1 MPDLISNIFRLKLLP
16 LKIAYRYLVAK
27 KSTNA
32 INIIT
37 GISVLGISIG
47 TAALILVLSVFNGF
61 EDLILSLFSK
71 FNPDVKVTVA
81 EGKTFDADPELLARI
96 DSLEEVVC
104 VSRSLEEVAFF
115 EYDRSQDF
123 GILKGVD
130 SLYDE
135 ITGIDSTIFEGIYR
149 LRDGRR
155 WLAVLGG
162 GMRNKLSVNIDDPFE
177 PMAVY
182 MARQQGGMMSQPFR
196 KRFVYPVGTFRIQQD
211 FDNQYVLVGLGFAR
225 EILAAGQNEVSALE
239 IRLEDGA
246 DTPAAMEKIRSIM
259 GPGFE
264 VKDRYQQ
271 DESFLKLMNI
281 EKWMSF
287 AILSLTLVLVAFNM
301 IGALWMIVI
310 EKKRDIAILKSMGS
324 TDKQV
329 KNIFLSEGFLL
340 CMMGLGAG
348 LALAM
353 LLYFL
358 QVNYGLVPIPEGFV
372 VDAYP
377 ISMRPADVVA
387 VAIVVFII
395 GMAASLPAAMRARR
409 ISALIREE

>member
-1 MPDLISNIFRLKLLP
+1 LKLLP

-71 FNPDVKVTVA
+71 FNPDIKVTVA
-81 EGKTFDADPELLARI
+81 EGKTFEADTSLLARI
-96 DSLEEVVC
+96 DSLDEVAY

-149 LRDGRR
+149 LKDGNR

-162 GMRNKLSVNIDDPFE
+162 GMRNKLAVNIDDPFE
-177 PMAVY
+177 PIAVY
-182 MARQQGGMMSQPFR
+182 MARQQSGMMDQPFR

-211 FDNQYVLVGLGFAR
+211 FDNQYVLVSLRFAQ
-225 EILAAGQNEVSALE
+225 EILAAGDDEVSALE
-239 IRLEDGA
+239 IRVNEGA
-246 DTPAAMEKIRSIM
+246 DVRAAIEKIKAIM

-324 TDKQV
+324 TDSQV

-340 CMMGLGAG
+340 CILGLGAG
-348 LALAM
+348 LALAL
-353 LLYFL
+353 LLYYL
-358 QVNYGLVPIPEGFV
+358 QINYGLVPIPEGFV

-377 ISMRPADVVA
+377 ISMRPWDVVA
-387 VAIVVFII
+387 VAFVVFLI
-395 GMAASLPAAMRARR
+395 GMAASLPAALRAQR

>member
-1 MPDLISNIFRLKLLP
+1 M
-16 LKIAYRYLVAK
+16 
-27 KSTNA
+27 
-32 INIIT
+32 
-37 GISVLGISIG
+37 LGISIG

-81 EGKTFDADPELLARI
+81 EGKTFEASAELLARI
-96 DSLEEVVC
+96 DSLEEVAL

-115 EYDRSQDF
+115 EYNRSQDF

-135 ITGIDSTIFEGIYR
+135 ITGIDSTIYEGVYR
-149 LRDGRR
+149 LSDGNRS
-155 WLAVLGG
+155 LAVLGG
-162 GMRNKLSVNIDDPFE
+162 GMRNKLSVNLEDPFE
-177 PMAVY
+177 PIAVY
-182 MARQQGGMMSQPFR
+182 MAKQDAGMMSQPFR
-196 KRFVYPVGTFRIQQD
+196 KRFVYPVGAFRIQQD
-211 FDNQYVLVGLGFAR
+211 FDNQYILVSLRFAQ
-225 EILAAGQNEVSALE
+225 EILTAAENEVSALE
-239 IRLEDGA
+239 IKLKEGA
-246 DTPAAMEKIRSIM
+246 AAGVAIQKIKTIV
-259 GPGFE
+259 GPEFE

-324 TDKQV
+324 TDRQV

-340 CMMGLGAG
+340 CILGLGAG
-348 LALAM
+348 LALAI
-353 LLYFL
+353 LLYYL
-358 QVNYGLVPIPEGFV
+358 QINYGLVPIPEGFV

-377 ISMRPADVVA
+377 ISMRPLDVVA
-387 VAIVVFII
+387 VATVVFLI
-395 GMAASLPAAMRARR
+395 GMAASLPAALRAQR

>member
-1 MPDLISNIFRLKLLP
+1 MNLLS
-16 LKIAYRYLVAK
+16 LKIAWRYLVAK

-81 EGKTFDADPELLARI
+81 EGKTFEASAELLARI
-96 DSLEEVVC
+96 DSLEEVAL

-115 EYDRSQDF
+115 EYNRSQDF

-135 ITGIDSTIFEGIYR
+135 ITGIDSTIYEGVYR
-149 LRDGRR
+149 LSDGNRS
-155 WLAVLGG
+155 LAVLGG
-162 GMRNKLSVNIDDPFE
+162 GMRNKLSVNLEDPFE
-177 PMAVY
+177 PIAVY
-182 MARQQGGMMSQPFR
+182 MAKQDAGMMSQPFR
-196 KRFVYPVGTFRIQQD
+196 KRFVYPVGAFRIQQD
-211 FDNQYVLVGLGFAR
+211 FDNQYILVSLRFAQ
-225 EILAAGQNEVSALE
+225 EILTAAENEVSALE
-239 IRLEDGA
+239 IKLKEGA
-246 DTPAAMEKIRSIM
+246 AAGVAIQKIKTIV
-259 GPGFE
+259 GPEFE

-324 TDKQV
+324 TDRQV

-340 CMMGLGAG
+340 CILGLGAG
-348 LALAM
+348 LALAI
-353 LLYFL
+353 LLYYL
-358 QVNYGLVPIPEGFV
+358 QINYGLVPIPEGFV

-377 ISMRPADVVA
+377 ISMRPLDVVA
-387 VAIVVFII
+387 VATVVFLI
-395 GMAASLPAAMRARR
+395 GMAASLPAALRAQR